1 MKKLLD
7 PDPPSKGEFCK
18 NLYAKLLTK
27 KLPTF
32 SAYPPPSHARNESL
46 GGGGELRIPYKD
58 MKRLLLVHILEFTMA
73 EAGHFED
80 GDDID
85 R

>member
-32 SAYPPPSHARNESL
+32 SAYRIPPPLMRAMKVWE
-46 GGGGELRIPYKD
+46 GGGNYASPIK
-58 MKRLLLVHILEFTMA
+58 T
-73 EAGHFED
+73 
-80 GDDID
+80 
-85 R
+85 